1 MFTQSPSLPATLH
14 ARHVPEHELVQHSP
28 STQLRPVAHSEV
40 MPHDAAFI
48 PRDWHTPIGLQ
59 NAVGSHCESI
69 VQPLAHIGAV
79 CVVIAPHDTDG

>member
-1 MFTQSPSLPATLH
+1 
-14 ARHVPEHELVQHSP
+14 
-28 STQLRPVAHSEV
+28 
-40 MPHDAAFI
+40 MPHEAAFI
-48 PRDWHTPIGLQ
+48 PRDWHAPIGLQ